1 MQNIILIQSKP
12 GLGKTLL
19 AKTVAKALTEQGIAA
34 DHFSMGDTL
43 RGMLEGTVESRY
55 LDALRAYHYEL
66 SHHLPIPDA
75 ELTADIAGE
84 FCEALAARGVRV
96 SVIDGYPR
104 YAHLLPAF
112 RRVIA
117 QHKLNVVLLVVLDG
131 SDELAASR
139 IIGRDRQALG
149 QAENATERL
158 QSYASES
165 APVVEGLTHEYPTL
179 RIDASRELKQK
190 TAEVVAAVAHK
201 LATQ

>member
-19 AKTVAKALTEQGIAA
+19 AKTVAQALTEQGIAA

-84 FCEALAARGVRV
+84 FCEASAARGVQV

-112 RRVIA
+112 QRVA
-117 QHKLNVVLLVVLDG
+117 TEHNLHVVLLVILEG
-131 SDELAASR
+131 SDELATRR
-139 IIGRDRQALG
+139 IVGRDRQALG
-149 QAENATERL
+149 QVENAAERL
-158 QSYASES
+158 QNYATES
-165 APVVEGLTHEYPTL
+165 APVVESLAKLYPTV
-179 RIDASRELKQK
+179 RIDALLELEQK
-190 TAEVVAAVAHK
+190 TAKVIAAVAGK
-201 LATQ
+201 LAT